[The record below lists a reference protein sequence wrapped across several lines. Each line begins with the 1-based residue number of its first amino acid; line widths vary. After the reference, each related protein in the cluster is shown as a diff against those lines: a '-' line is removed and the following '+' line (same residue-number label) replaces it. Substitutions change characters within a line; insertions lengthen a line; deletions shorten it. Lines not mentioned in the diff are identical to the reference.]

1 MANPTDFDKPDN
13 PGLRTEKTS
22 PVSSAEIVSSPT
34 NPSPIQEQS
43 TPMPTASADSP
54 SAVPQNITIINQV
67 QGSGGISPALL
78 AASGRLKDKNPTL
91 AAILSLLIVGVGQF
105 YNNQIGKGLLMMIG
119 AIILVSATA
128 NEGAALLWFAVAVW
142 SVVDAY
148 RVAKQKRAIY
158 TAAMASMQ
166 SGQQIANA
174 GS

>member
-22 PVSSAEIVSSPT
+22 PVGSAEVVSTPT

-43 TPMPTASADSP
+43 TPMQTASADP
-54 SAVPQNITIINQV
+54 SVVPQNITIINQV
-67 QGSGGISPALL
+67 QGSGGVNPALL
-78 AASGRLKDKNPTL
+78 AASGRLKDKNPIL
-91 AAILSLLIVGVGQF
+91 AAILSLLIVGIGQF
-105 YNNQIGKGLLMMIG
+105 YNNQIGKGLLMMVG

-128 NEGAALLWFAVAVW
+128 NEGGALLWFAVAVW

-166 SGQQIANA
+166 SGQQVANA